1 MHYIRLRHN
10 AKFLAATVCS
20 NSGSCHFTC
29 LDHSLT
35 WCGAKLVEAELIWN
49 IPWQEIKNTACNW
62 SQQQFVLSKSI
73 KILSSYMYVV
83 QLRHYVLRST
93 CRQIDAKYCTFDWKC
108 IVKSN
113 QRKKVILTRNTLIDI
128 LANKVSSGAFFIFYW
143 QFMKRGLFMNMRL
156 SWNGWWRSGAF
167 ILSPWSYIIFIEY
180 QRWFTLKE
188 KQSTFIYVRNRH
200 CKLRNVTSS

>member
-73 KILSSYMYVV
+73 KILWSYV
-83 QLRHYVLRST
+83 QLRRHCVLRST
-93 CRQIDAKYCTFDWKC
+93 CRQIDAKYCIFDRKC
-108 IVKSN
+108 IVISN
-113 QRKKVILTRNTLIDI
+113 QRKKLYLLGIHWLTFLQTKFPAEHSSYFTGNLWKEAFLWIWGFRETGCGDLGLSSFCHGATFSASNTKD
-128 LANKVSSGAFFIFYW
+128 
-143 QFMKRGLFMNMRL
+143 GL
-156 SWNGWWRSGAF
+156 
-167 ILSPWSYIIFIEY
+167 P
-180 QRWFTLKE
+180 
-188 KQSTFIYVRNRH
+188 
-200 CKLRNVTSS
+200 